1 MVNVEKV
8 ELKPLKPNNDIH
20 EIIETIDL
28 ITDEYG
34 NYYYPVEVKTS
45 RETGKLLSVTLSNA
59 LYEDSF
65 QEVLY
70 SQTPKEYENQ
80 YVGVMVRDRLL
91 ANIERLKKDNRTI
104 FTLNDLKATGA
115 SLSTWKVTEQHP
127 KENI

>member
-1 MVNVEKV
+1 MVNVEQV

-20 EIIETIDL
+20 EIIEIIDL

-34 NYYYPVEVKTS
+34 NYYYPVKVHTS
-45 RETGKLLSVTLSNA
+45 KETGKLLSVLLSNA

-80 YVGVMVRDRLL
+80 YIGVMVRDRLL
-91 ANIERLKKDNRTI
+91 ANIERLKKNNRTI

-115 SLSTWKVTEQHP
+115 SLSTWKITEPHP
-127 KENI
+127 KENQ